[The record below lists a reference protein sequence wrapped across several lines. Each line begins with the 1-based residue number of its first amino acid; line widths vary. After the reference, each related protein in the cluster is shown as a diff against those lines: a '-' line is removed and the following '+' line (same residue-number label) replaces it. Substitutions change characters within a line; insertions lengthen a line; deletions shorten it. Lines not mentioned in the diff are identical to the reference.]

1 MRLRTVIADDEPL
14 ARERLRFLLSHDD
27 EIQIVAECRN
37 GREVLTAL
45 RDSTVDLLF
54 LDIQMPGRGGFDV
67 IDQVGAAR
75 MPITV
80 FVTAHNHYAIQA
92 FEVQALDYLTK
103 PVEAERLRATL
114 VRVKER
120 FASQRALLT
129 QEQLKTVLATLET
142 GPVRRQE
149 YPIRLLVPNGA
160 KDSFINVDDIDW
172 IEAAD
177 YYSCLH
183 VGTRT
188 LMLRETLKQLAVT
201 LDPEKFQRIHRSVI
215 VNVARVSEIFRE
227 ARGEGA
233 VVLTSGQRLRM
244 SRIGWLS
251 LLKASRR
258 QATAG

>member
-1 MRLRTVIADDEPL
+1 
-14 ARERLRFLLSHDD
+14 
-27 EIQIVAECRN
+27 
-37 GREVLTAL
+37 
-45 RDSTVDLLF
+45 
-54 LDIQMPGRGGFDV
+54 
-67 IDQVGAAR
+67 
-75 MPITV
+75 
-80 FVTAHNHYAIQA
+80 VTAHNHYAIQA

-103 PVEAERLRATL
+103 PVETERLHATL

-183 VGTRT
+183 VGTRA

-201 LDPEKFQRIHRSVI
+201 LDPEKFLRIHRSVI

-233 VVLTSGQRLRM
+233 VVLASGQRLRM